1 MLGYTS
7 MMRLNTPQ
15 TAALGVSLAL
25 ALWLAPG
32 LGHSK
37 SSLVLPFPPDTG
49 RVPAVTFDT
58 SGQAVGQSEFAFVS
72 EGETR
77 FLMRVDMRIEGG
89 AHNRTSA
96 ALERIVVASGETP
109 LLRLLTEQSQS
120 FEADGTPMTL
130 LRVDH
135 ESGFAS
141 CTPPEGSSE
150 AAAVLALPADDRV
163 ANVPMNLLFLPIA
176 RGEVERI
183 RFQLFVCRGG
193 AKFHEFVAF
202 AGPGSRGGQGQI
214 IEVRYGPDLGNVM
227 SWVASRVM
235 PRLSF
240 WFDTNRNGA
249 YVAHRMPIYSRGPEI
264 VMIRD
269 GVTPPELGAPF

>member
-1 MLGYTS
+1 
-7 MMRLNTPQ
+7 MRRSTPR
-15 TAALGVSLAL
+15 TAAWGGLVSLTL
-25 ALWLAPG
+25 CLAPL
-32 LGHSK
+32 LGDSK

-49 RVPAVTFDT
+49 RIPAVTFDT
-58 SGQAVGQSEFAFVS
+58 RGRAIGQSEFAFEARDES
-72 EGETR
+72 H

-89 AHNRTSA
+89 AQNRTHA
-96 ALERIVVASGETP
+96 ELERIAQVGDEP
-109 LLRLLTEQSQS
+109 PRLRLLIEQSQS

-135 ESGFAS
+135 VTGLAS
-141 CTPPEGSSE
+141 CTPPAGSSD
-150 AAAVLALPADDRV
+150 AAVVLALPADDRV
-163 ANVPMNLLFLPIA
+163 ANVPMNMLFLPIA

-193 AKFHEFVAF
+193 ARFYKFVAF
-202 AGPGSRGGQGQI
+202 AGPRSHDGKSQI
-214 IEVRYGPDLGNVM
+214 IEVRYGPDLGKLM

-269 GVTPPELGAPF
+269 GVEPPELGTPF